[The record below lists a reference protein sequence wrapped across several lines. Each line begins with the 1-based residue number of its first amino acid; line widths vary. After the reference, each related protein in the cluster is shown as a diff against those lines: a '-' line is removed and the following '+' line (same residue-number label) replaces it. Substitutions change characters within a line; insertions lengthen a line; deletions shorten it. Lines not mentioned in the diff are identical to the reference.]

1 MVRFRIR
8 FVNETREIERE
19 YVGPDEALTQH
30 QSSRL
35 GSDDSTVR
43 ESEGHCPE
51 VVHERDTIFSGDQN
65 DQLSIPVGDRLSQ
78 RGTEA
83 IIGTNRP
90 ASSSRPLQYLHPNP
104 PPIPDPP
111 IYTSRNNISL
121 INVSGEAHAESHE
134 HIPRQEV
141 LAWPINDHTKA
152 GLLSSYFQHTSRWCE
167 VTNSLQPLSAL
178 SSHLVLESQAFTA
191 AAVAI
196 SSITV
201 TRRDRFSV
209 LLADEL
215 YAFARKT
222 LRRLK
227 SKHCRGSLVAI
238 TLLYMYCSALGKT
251 IEGQS
256 TRDECA
262 ELLLVN
268 SLDDAPD
275 SVSTACFWAFARQD
289 VWAAYF
295 SGWSTTIPT
304 AAWKVTIPPGL
315 HHVPIQDTYSNIAIW
330 ITARIVNEL
339 SRQSAGGNEITLR
352 NLWAELQAWVIERP
366 ISVRCV
372 MELEG
377 SGDLVFPTILF
388 SNPSAVCGNLY
399 YHTGCILLLATGKI
413 PDKSTAMEFQL
424 QITTINS
431 IHMLRVAAR
440 YIPTAVEKVTV
451 LKHLKE
457 IEDSTGWKTG
467 STFQYS
473 HLTVLRP
480 TFSTTTPSFIFHAEY
495 ANLKIIPFYISSSTN
510 QLKMRTEAQTS
521 SSSPSKATQWDP
533 ISALGIINPDRGTFT
548 CVGNAQSVGRRCRN
562 PIRESNREFV
572 NVRLFLIA
580 SMGRRH
586 PAYAT
591 SLEEAAHR
599 SLCWRHGSQAP
610 TIAKAWNTKMDALH
624 LAILEAEDKMK
635 KPNGSTEKKKKKAQ
649 STTSSDARCSD
660 GHLVTEQREKGRRNE
675 REQAR
680 RILLEACRTIQEEK
694 QRVIEKEK
702 QDEERKE
709 QQRKREKERQDEEK
723 REQQRKRDQ
732 EKRDEEKRE
741 QQRKREKE
749 KRDEEKREQQRK
761 REKDKQDEERKEQQR
776 KRDQEAQDEEK
787 KEQQRKRDQQKRDEE
802 KLQHQ
807 QRQDRE
813 THEQRQ
819 REAQRQ
825 QDREQAAN
833 EQREWT
839 QASQNY
845 TSNWTAFQPCK
856 DSSPPPGTSTS
867 TLLEAQ
873 ALIPWPVKSGRWFG
887 DVGVSEVGE
896 FNRRKACLEMGTE
909 EGMCSRSFWLPS
921 SSLCSSVTRW
931 PSEQHALDGVV
942 GCGGAFFFLFFF
954 FFHMLLPS
962 DFFVFSSSVGR
973 VAGFVAAVLAVH
985 VLAM

>member
-1 MVRFRIR
+1 MVRSRSR
-8 FVNETREIERE
+8 RGWRRKEPKLWELQSPRKALQFVNETKEIERE
-19 YVGPDEALTQH
+19 YVGPDEALAQH
-30 QSSRL
+30 QSSRVA
-35 GSDDSTVR
+35 SDDSTVR
-43 ESEGHCPE
+43 ESEGHCPD
-51 VVHERDTIFSGDQN
+51 VVNERDTIFSGDHN
-65 DQLSIPVGDRLSQ
+65 DQLTIPVGDRLPQ

-111 IYTSRNNISL
+111 VYTSRNNISL

-134 HIPRQEV
+134 HIPHQDV

-191 AAVAI
+191 AAVAFA
-196 SSITV
+196 SITV
-201 TRRDRFSV
+201 TRRDTFSV

-222 LRRLK
+222 LQRLK

-295 SGWSTTIPT
+295 SGWAASIPT
-304 AAWKVTIPPGL
+304 VAWKVTIPPGL

-399 YHTGCILLLATGKI
+399 YHTACILLLATGKI
-413 PDKSTAMEFQL
+413 PDKSTAMVRPVTYLLRQSKTIINVHL
-424 QITTINS
+424 MQASPICHSRRIMGISITNNNH

-440 YIPTAVEKVTV
+440 YIPTAVEKVAV

-480 TFSTTTPSFIFHAEY
+480 AFSTTTPPFIFHAEY
-495 ANLKIIPFYISSSTN
+495 ANLKSIPPRNSSSTN
-510 QLKMRTEAQTS
+510 QLKMKTEAQTPF
-521 SSSPSKATQWDP
+521 SSPSKATQWDP
-533 ISALGIINPDRGTFT
+533 ISALGIINPDCGSFT
-548 CVGNAQSVGRRCRN
+548 CVGYAPSKRRRCQN
-562 PIRESNREFV
+562 SILKSHREFV
-572 NVRLFLIA
+572 NFRLFLIA

-586 PAYAT
+586 LAYET

-599 SLCWRHGSQAP
+599 SLCSRHSSQAS
-610 TIAKAWNTKMDALH
+610 IIVEAWDAKMDALH
-624 LAILEAEDKMK
+624 IAIALRIAILEAEEKMK
-635 KPNGSTEKKKKKAQ
+635 KSNGSTE
-649 STTSSDARCSD
+649 
-660 GHLVTEQREKGRRNE
+660 EK
-675 REQAR
+675 
-680 RILLEACRTIQEEK
+680 
-694 QRVIEKEK
+694 
-702 QDEERKE
+702 
-709 QQRKREKERQDEEK
+709 QRKREKERQDEEK
-723 REQQRKRDQ
+723 K
-732 EKRDEEKRE
+732 E

-749 KRDEEKREQQRK
+749 KQDEEKREQQR
-761 REKDKQDEERKEQQR
+761 RDQEKQDEEQKEQQR
-776 KRDQEAQDEEK
+776 R
-787 KEQQRKRDQQKRDEE
+787 RDQQKQDDEKE
-802 KLQHQ
+802 KQQHAQ
-807 QRQDRE
+807 ERRE
-813 THEQRQ
+813 RESRERRQ
-819 REAQRQ
+819 RDAQRRQ
-825 QDREQAAN
+825 EREQQAQ
-833 EQREWT
+833 ERDLRERREWAESW
-839 QASQNY
+839 QSY
-845 TSNWTAFQPCK
+845 TSNWSAFK
-856 DSSPPPGTSTS
+856 ASTHPPPS

-873 ALIPWPVKSGRWFG
+873 ALIPWPVKSGRFE
-887 DVGVSEVGE
+887 DVSVAEVGE
-896 FNRRKACLEMGTE
+896 FYRKACPDVGTE
-909 EGMCSRSFWLPS
+909 GMLKAMQR
-921 SSLCSSVTRW
+921 
-931 PSEQHALDGVV
+931 EALKWHTDKIVNLYR
-942 GCGGAFFFLFFF
+942 GCKMGEEEKK
-954 FFHMLLPS
+954 
-962 DFFVFSSSVGR
+962 
-973 VAGFVAAVLAVH
+973 VAGLISRVVIGLLKEARKAREG
-985 VLAM
+985 